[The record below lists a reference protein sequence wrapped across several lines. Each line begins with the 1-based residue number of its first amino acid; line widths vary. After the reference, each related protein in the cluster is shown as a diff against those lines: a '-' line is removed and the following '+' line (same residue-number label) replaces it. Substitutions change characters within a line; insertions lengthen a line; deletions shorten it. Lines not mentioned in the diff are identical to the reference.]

1 MSVKILTPDVR
12 LLKQG
17 SGLQG
22 IYEQIE
28 IAGRNCYASSH
39 NIQYDESKKS
49 ITAED
54 FVKRMIK
61 SEHYAMLEHG
71 TVYLK
76 LNNSM
81 SANVFLIS
89 QKYDRN
95 KYSVVNCKDHEND
108 VNNRGIT
115 YKEYFITTNLRVLV
129 ENNWLKDLQY
139 LCKPTPYHDKRI
151 TVKWN
156 VNRAIAN
163 EIVRHKIFCVA

>member
-1 MSVKILTPDVR
+1 MKLEKASYEIWDEKIPLHDH
-12 LLKQG
+12 
-17 SGLQG
+17 
-22 IYEQIE
+22 IE
-28 IAGRNCYASSH
+28 ICGRICYASEATGGEKAIAFCDRLIRSGH
-39 NIQYDESKKS
+39 LS
-49 ITAED
+49 
-54 FVKRMIK
+54 V
-61 SEHYAMLEHG
+61 LEHG

-95 KYSVVNCKDHEND
+95 KYSVVNCNDHEND
-108 VNNRGIT
+108 VNNRGVT
-115 YKEYFITTNLRVLV
+115 YKEYFITTNLRVIV
-129 ENNWLKDLQY
+129 ENNWMDDLQY
-139 LCKPTPYHDKRI
+139 ACACEPTAYHDKRI

>member
-1 MSVKILTPDVR
+1 MSVKILTPDVK

-28 IAGRNCYASSH
+28 LAGRNCYASSH
-39 NIQYDESKKS
+39 NIQYDEAKKS
-49 ITAED
+49 TTAED

-76 LNNSM
+76 LNNTM
-81 SANVFLIS
+81 SVNVFFIS

-95 KYSVVNCKDHEND
+95 KYSVVNCKDYEND
-108 VNNRGIT
+108 VSNRGII
-115 YKEYFITTNLRVLV
+115 YREYL
-129 ENNWLKDLQY
+129 
-139 LCKPTPYHDKRI
+139 
-151 TVKWN
+151 
-156 VNRAIAN
+156 
-163 EIVRHKIFCVA
+163 